1 MPKVEAQRGETTG
14 ELAREQV
21 TIARFIARQTKA
33 ADEAAPGGGQA
44 GFGAD
49 AAFAAEQFV
58 RDAILFEHRDIVGAV
73 VELLLGPEQLER
85 TLTALHILERA
96 PASQPHQFVPAT
108 YCTEPQ

>member
-85 TLTALHILERA
+85 TLRALIIVEREQIGR
-96 PASQPHQFVPAT
+96 ASGREMVCQYV
-108 YCTEPQ
+108 

>member
-73 VELLLGPEQLER
+73 VELLLGPEQLDR
-85 TLTALHILERA
+85 TVRALILVDREPAA
-96 PASQPHQFVPAT
+96 PRQPFGPALIGH
-108 YCTEPQ
+108 